1 MRFQIVMNFKGT
13 SQYAGLH
20 TGSPLLESRVWGIVT
35 GTNISWSEIAKA
47 AVDQYGSSNEEKE
60 YVEDLMDDM
69 LDAILGKEK

>member
-1 MRFQIVMNFKGT
+1 M
-13 SQYAGLH
+13 
-20 TGSPLLESRVWGIVT
+20 ESRVWGIVT

>member
-1 MRFQIVMNFKGT
+1 M
-13 SQYAGLH
+13 
-20 TGSPLLESRVWGIVT
+20 ESRVWGIVT
-35 GTNISWSEIAKA
+35 GTNIGWSEIAKA